1 MQPDTLAGKASRT
14 AKPSFQRVLM
24 LLELII
30 GGTFMAGGAA
40 FVILGL
46 VTGRHDSRHGGGF
59 IILGGLFLMIAGLGI
74 AIPGLALRMRHPA
87 KWLLQLIL
95 LAGLIYWLST

>member
-1 MQPDTLAGKASRT
+1 MQPDTLARKASTT

-30 GGTFMAGGAA
+30 GGAFMAGGAA

-46 VTGRHDSRHGGGF
+46 VTGRHDPKHGGGF
-59 IILGGLFLMIAGLGI
+59 FVLGGLFLIIAGLGI
-74 AIPGLALRMRHPA
+74 AIPGLALRLRHRA
-87 KWLLQLIL
+87 KWLLQLIP